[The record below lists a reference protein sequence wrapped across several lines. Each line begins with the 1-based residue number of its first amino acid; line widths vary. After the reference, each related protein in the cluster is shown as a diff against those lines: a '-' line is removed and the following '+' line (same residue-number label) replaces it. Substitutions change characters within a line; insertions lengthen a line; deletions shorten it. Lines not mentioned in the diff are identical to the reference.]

1 MSEYLVEAKEITKTF
16 PGVTA
21 LKDVTFNL
29 KPGEVHVILGENGA
43 GKSTLIKVL
52 SGVYRQNDGT
62 IYINGQKCS
71 FRKPLDAER
80 QGISTIYQE
89 FNLVEGLSVA
99 ENIFLGR
106 LGKNRTVARTIAWKK
121 LYKEA
126 VTVLDRLDCKINPRE
141 LVKKLGVAQK
151 QMIEI
156 AKAISKNSKIL
167 IMDEPT
173 AVLTDTEISELFKII
188 DILKKTGVGIIYIS
202 HRLEEIIKV
211 GDRITVL
218 RDGEYIE
225 TIENKNVN
233 MDALIKMMIGRDL
246 KEKYPQRNSC
256 IGEEVLSVHDIWTH
270 EKLRGASLSV
280 RKGEIVGLFGLVGSG
295 RTELARAIFGADRK
309 TSGIIYF
316 NKQKIR
322 VDSPRDS
329 IKNGFAYL
337 SEERKKNGLILKA
350 SVRDNI
356 VIVAL
361 RDMVWGIIMKLR
373 EQFLITKKYV
383 EALQIKTPSI
393 LQRVN
398 NLSGGN
404 QQKVVIAK
412 WLCKNSQIFIF
423 DEPTR
428 GIDVGAKVEVYNL
441 MNELVA
447 NGAAVLMI
455 SSELPEVLG
464 MSDRIY
470 VMSDGCV
477 VGQFAKEDATQE
489 NLLGIA
495 IRSKNIKTS

>member
-1 MSEYLVEAKEITKTF
+1 MSKYLVEAKKITKIF

-21 LKDVTFNL
+21 LKNVTFDL

-52 SGVYRQNDGT
+52 SGVYRQDEGE
-62 IYINGQKCS
+62 IYINDQKCS
-71 FRKPLDAER
+71 FRKPIDAER

-106 LGKNRTVARTIAWKK
+106 LKKKRTVAHTISWKE

-126 VTVLDRLDCKINPRE
+126 IVVLDRLDCKVNPRR

-156 AKAISKNSKIL
+156 AKAISKDSKIL

-173 AVLTDTEISELFKII
+173 AVLTDTEITELFKII
-188 DILKKTGVGIIYIS
+188 DILKKSGVGIIYIS
-202 HRLEEIIKV
+202 HRLEEIVKV

-225 TIENKNVN
+225 TIENKNVDMN
-233 MDALIKMMIGRDL
+233 VLIKMMIGRDI
-246 KEKYPQRNSC
+246 KEKYPQRASR
-256 IGEEVLSVHDIWTH
+256 IGEEVLFVKDIWTR
-270 EKLRGASLSV
+270 EKLRGASLSL

-295 RTELARAIFGADRK
+295 RTELARAIFGADKK
-309 TSGIIYF
+309 TAGTIYF
-316 NKQKIR
+316 NKVGIR
-322 VDSPRDS
+322 VNSPRDS
-329 IKNGFAYL
+329 IKNGIAYL

-356 VIVAL
+356 IIVAL
-361 RDMVWGIIMKLR
+361 RDMVWGPIMKLR
-373 EQFLITKKYV
+373 EQFLVTKKYV
-383 EALQIKTPSI
+383 DALQIKTPSI
-393 LQRVN
+393 SQLVN

-412 WLCKNSQIFIF
+412 WLCKNSQVFIF

-441 MNELVA
+441 MNELVT

-477 VGQFAKEDATQE
+477 VGQFAKEEATQE
-489 NLLGIA
+489 NLLSIA
-495 IRSKNIKTS
+495 IRSKNSKTD